1 MRIKKPVKPA
11 QTNQLAD
18 DERELFLNAYF
29 QGGIVSQEKIE
40 KSRIERPVEGKKDA
54 EESEQDLFIRAVN
67 EGLAQVREPKVAEVS
82 KKTYQKQPR
91 KRPPVD
97 ATLDLHGM
105 FVENAVT
112 ALLRFIE
119 REKRLGAKTLLVIH
133 GKGSGALKQAVWSL
147 IDTHPFVGDFQVA
160 PPKLGGAGAI
170 ILRIRRT

>member
-1 MRIKKPVKPA
+1 MRIKKPVKDVKKE
-11 QTNQLAD
+11 QLAD

-29 QGGIVSQEKIE
+29 QGGIISQEKIE
-40 KSRIERPVEGKKDA
+40 ESRRKEPGEGKRA
-54 EESEQDLFIRAVN
+54 CEESEQDLFIRAVS
-67 EGLAQVREPKVAEVS
+67 EGITQTSEPKAS
-82 KKTYQKQPR
+82 NRAQKTYQRQPR
-91 KRPPVD
+91 RRAPVD

-105 FVENAVT
+105 FVEDAVG

-147 IDTHPFVGDFQVA
+147 IDTHPLVGDFQVA

-170 ILRIRRT
+170 ILRIQRT